1 MKKTTNSIKKN
12 FIVLLSTLGC
22 LLIAD
27 TLFAGEPGEQAPENI
42 DNRYDAPTTAAT
54 TSAPAEKSRGVRI
67 VFGSDLVSSYIWR
80 GFYNAGA
87 SIQPTLGMKAG
98 GFALTAWGSV
108 DFASSS
114 YKEADLT

>member
-87 SIQPTLGMKAG
+87 SIQPTLGMKA
-98 GFALTAWGSV
+98 A
-108 DFASSS
+108 ASR
-114 YKEADLT
+114 